1 MRAMAS
7 NVFDLFEQ
15 VSSSFSS
22 QNGEGSD
29 RDEHDDSSIEDL
41 AEMLRTASL
50 GIGNFVGTSPPAG
63 SLPQSPQKIPARP
76 NGPQKK
82 WQPTRSSAT
91 QSMKIRGLQRGPMP
105 ILKTRIPRDLQ
116 AVFLASQRGE
126 TVHEPP
132 RSGAAF
138 REFKRGAKSKKEVVF
153 DVQLPPVESR
163 TPLDTPPRRTCRW
176 GALDPSDPNAAMPRQ
191 PKRASRVVF
200 TFFPSVPSLSAS
212 SSETS
217 PALPKRSASP
227 ILGRLRDPIRND
239 SAVIERLATAECCQE
254 AAGAAWPVESSMS
267 LRCSIQC
274 IMTGTTNRCSW
285 TQRHLQ
291 PRLPQ
296 RSRSPECPAGRNPE
310 VGVSTSQ

>member
-1 MRAMAS
+1 MAS
-7 NVFDLFEQ
+7 SVFDLFEQ

-22 QNGEGSD
+22 HKEEGND
-29 RDEHDDSSIEDL
+29 RDEHDDSSIVDL

-50 GIGNFVGTSPPAG
+50 GIGNFVGTSPPPG
-63 SLPQSPQKIPARP
+63 SLPQSPRKIPARP
-76 NGPQKK
+76 VGPQKK
-82 WQPTRSSAT
+82 WEPSRSTAH
-91 QSMKIRGLQRGPMP
+91 SMKKRGLQRGPMP
-105 ILKTRIPRDLQ
+105 ILKTRIPRELQ

-176 GALDPSDPNAAMPRQ
+176 GSDLNAALPRQ

-200 TFFPSVPSLSAS
+200 TFLPSVPSLSAS

-227 ILGRLRDPIRND
+227 IRGRSRDPIRDD
-239 SAVIERLATAECCQE
+239 SAEIERLATAECCQE
-254 AAGAAWPVESSMS
+254 AAGTAWPVDSSMS

-274 IMTGTTNRCSW
+274 IMTGTTKRCSW

-296 RSRSPECPAGRNPE
+296 RSRSPECAVGRNPE
-310 VGVSTSQ
+310 VGISTS

>member
-7 NVFDLFEQ
+7 NDLFEQ

-163 TPLDTPPRRTCRW
+163 N
-176 GALDPSDPNAAMPRQ
+176 PSDPNAAMPRQ